1 MLSFSI
7 LYYSTKS
14 RIHRP
19 KIKIKFLFIFICS
32 LIFCSIRILNNNFGS
47 GQRFLI
53 RADPDPQHWP
63 EKHVPYFPNLQRS
76 SWNFNPRCYCCSPGW
91 PGEPVEPVLR
101 ELLWPGL
108 CTTAG
113 QQRRATPLQVRC
125 PNFTTREYCSC
136 VKCPTVLQDKTVV
149 VSFAPTVPKDNTVA
163 VSGAPTVRK
172 YNTVVVAGAPTVRQ
186 KKNTLCVRCPNCTA
200 R

>member
-125 PNFTTREYCSC
+125 PNCNDVEEFTTEMKTFGIYIPEQDASWETDNQFEVRE
-136 VKCPTVLQDKTVV
+136 L
-149 VSFAPTVPKDNTVA
+149 N
-163 VSGAPTVRK
+163 VRK
-172 YNTVVVAGAPTVRQ
+172 
-186 KKNTLCVRCPNCTA
+186 LF
-200 R
+200 